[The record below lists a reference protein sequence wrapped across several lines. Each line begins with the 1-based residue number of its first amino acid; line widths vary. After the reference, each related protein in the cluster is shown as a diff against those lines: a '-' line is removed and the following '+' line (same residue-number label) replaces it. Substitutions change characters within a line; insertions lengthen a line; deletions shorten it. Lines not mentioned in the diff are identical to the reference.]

1 MEGHIDLKEKIIVF
15 LVAALAGY
23 LSGLMIL
30 EVIEKLVVK

>member
-1 MEGHIDLKEKIIVF
+1 MEGHIDLKEKIVVF

-30 EVIEKLVVK
+30 EIIGKLCVK